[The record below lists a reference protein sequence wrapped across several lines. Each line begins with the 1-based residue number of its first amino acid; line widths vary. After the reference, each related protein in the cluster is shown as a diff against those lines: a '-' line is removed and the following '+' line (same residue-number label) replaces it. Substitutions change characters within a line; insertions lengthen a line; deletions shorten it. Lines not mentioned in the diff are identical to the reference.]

1 MDPKGSHQQPGNH
14 DHATAVSRL
23 TAQMTYNVVSVPSAP
38 QQFYALLLKNV
49 RIRSRDLAQTLN
61 AIFQPV
67 WMMLVLVF
75 LHLSAKDAS
84 YHMDVKALPF
94 LSVDTCKSPTDCT
107 YFGYTGVPAT
117 DPIITQLSNFFSASE
132 PNNVTPKFYDSEAAM
147 QAAYDLSPVNFV
159 VGVVFLG
166 PTTNLSKPTSPT
178 AGTADQFQYT
188 ILTNHTAF
196 VYEEYLESRFATA
209 QAYVERAAI
218 NLRRI
223 ANGKPPLSSP
233 LPLKNDPGTA
243 TTGAGRTFISHTNF
257 VGLGSSL
264 NGSLNPYYVIFCYQ
278 AVWLG
283 VLSIV
288 VEEKKKKIR
297 MAMSMMGM
305 TQNAYLFSLWL
316 MQNIQNLAICALMTF
331 ILFVGKIF
339 SNSNAFILWLVLV
352 LFSFNVT
359 AIGTMASVI
368 VPDPKKTNQ
377 VSFILLILMVGSYGV
392 CAALVY
398 AGDAAVSTTKETLLF
413 LIPSVAIGRS
423 IQYVTGVEAA
433 LGGVT
438 FENISDGPVGR
449 AIYMLV
455 VDCFIFYFLAWYLD
469 AVFPGEY
476 GNALPFDFFLRPS
489 YWGIGQ
495 YHRAADIDALPAQLS
510 QESGSGLH
518 RENPDMFEKFDIS
531 RVPAE
536 DRKIIQVKN
545 VRKSYSSSVGWAYNI
560 PLWGLFLRIFYP
572 PVASRTTGAFAGSQ
586 SQEVV
591 AGLDLEVHRN
601 EILGFLGHNGA
612 GKTTSLSII
621 MGMVKPTSGTVVVNG
636 HLMPG
641 SDDVSH
647 RDLDMRTLGEVQK
660 HMGVCPQHDVLYD
673 TLTAWETV
681 HLYAAIKGVKVVGRK
696 TDAENSDASNNQ
708 LLDDYLDH
716 LLEDV
721 YLKSKKHERVSTFSG
736 GMKRK
741 LSVALAFL
749 GDPKVVLLD
758 EPTTG
763 MDVFTRKQVW
773 QLMQDSKAGR
783 AILLTTHSMEEADAL
798 GDRIAILSHG
808 QLQTLGSS
816 LFLKN
821 RFGLGYR
828 LNLEKRRIMLADQAK
843 QTGYVDIDESEVVL
857 FDEDRT
863 TSIIRNYFP
872 DATIETNT
880 TTDITY
886 VLPTTGT
893 VEQLQGRT
901 AQEYI
906 QHRKSALPALFAQL
920 DQEIAANR
928 LGVKSVG
935 LALTTLEEVFVSLQE
950 QEEQE
955 KLVKE
960 EAKKKAAA
968 K

>member
-1 MDPKGSHQQPGNH
+1 MDHKGETHGLP
-14 DHATAVSRL
+14 TASRL
-23 TAQMTYNVVSVPSAP
+23 TAQMSYNVVSQPTAS
-38 QQFYALLLKNV
+38 QQFFALLIKNI
-49 RIRSRDLAQTLN
+49 RIRTRDLAQTLN
-61 AIFQPV
+61 ALFQPV
-67 WMMLVLVF
+67 WMMLILVF
-75 LHLSAKDAS
+75 LHLSAKSAS
-84 YHMDVKALPF
+84 NHMDVKALPF
-94 LSVDTCKSPTDCT
+94 LSVDTCKSATSCT

-117 DPIITQLSNFFSASE
+117 DPIITEISGFLAASE
-132 PNNVTPKFYDSEAAM
+132 PNTVVPKFYANEEAM
-147 QAAYDLSPVNFV
+147 QAAYDASPVNFV
-159 VGVVFLG
+159 VGIVFLG
-166 PTTNLSKPTSPT
+166 PSTNLSKPTNP
-178 AGTADQFQYT
+178 AAPDQFQYT
-188 ILTNHTAF
+188 ILANHTAWVF
-196 VYEEYLESRFATA
+196 EEYLDSRFATA

-218 NLRRI
+218 NLRRK

-233 LPLKNDPGTA
+233 LPLKTDPGTA
-243 TTGAGRTFISHTNF
+243 TTGAGRTFLSYANF
-257 VGLGSSL
+257 VGLGSSI
-264 NGSLNPYYVIFCYQ
+264 NGALNPYYVIFCYQ

-283 VLSIV
+283 VLSII

-331 ILFVGKIF
+331 ILFIGRIF
-339 SNSNAFILWLVLV
+339 VHSNAFIVWLVLV
-352 LFSFNVT
+352 LFSFNAT

-377 VSFILLILMVGSYGV
+377 VSFILLIIMVGAYGA
-392 CAALVY
+392 CAALAFGGSHIV
-398 AGDAAVSTTKETLLF
+398 TTTQETLLF
-413 LIPSVAIGRS
+413 LIPSVALGRS

-438 FENISDGPVGR
+438 FENISEGPVGR
-449 AIYMLV
+449 AIW
-455 VDCFIFYFLAWYLD
+455 I
-469 AVFPGEY
+469 
-476 GNALPFDFFLRPS
+476 
-489 YWGIGQ
+489 
-495 YHRAADIDALPAQLS
+495 
-510 QESGSGLH
+510 
-518 RENPDMFEKFDIS
+518 RENADMFENFDLS
-531 RVPAE
+531 RVPVE
-536 DRKIIQVKN
+536 DRKIIQVKGM
-545 VRKSYSSSVGWAYNI
+545 RKSYSTSIGWAYHV
-560 PLWGLFLRIFYP
+560 PLWGLFIRMFYP
-572 PVASRTTGAFAGSQ
+572 PNSSRKTGPFAGAQ
-586 SQEVV
+586 EQEVV

-601 EILGFLGHNGA
+601 EILGFLVHNGA

-621 MGMVKPTSGTVVVNG
+621 MGMVKPTTGTVIVNG
-636 HLMPG
+636 HLLPDSEG
-641 SDDVSH
+641 VTH

-660 HMGVCPQHDVLYD
+660 QMGVCPQHDVLFE

-681 HLYAAIKGVKVVGRK
+681 QLYAAIKGVKVTGRK
-696 TDAENSDASNNQ
+696 N
-708 LLDDYLDH
+708 
-716 LLEDV
+716 V
-721 YLKSKKHERVSTFSG
+721 YLKEKKHERVSTFSG

-808 QLQTLGSS
+808 HLQTLGSS

-828 LNLEKRRIMLADQAK
+828 LSLEKRRVMLADQHK
-843 QTGYVDIDESEVVL
+843 QVAHVGDEEIVL
-857 FDEDRT
+857 FDEART
-863 TSIIRNYFP
+863 TAIVNQYFP
-872 DATIETNT
+872 DATIEVNT
-880 TTDITY
+880 ATDIIY
-886 VLPTTGT
+886 VLPTTGS
-893 VEQLQGRT
+893 VEQLQGRS

-906 QHRKSALPALFAQL
+906 QDRKAVLPALFAHL

-955 KLVKE
+955 KLAKE
-960 EAKKKAAA
+960 ELDKNAAKK
-968 K
+968 

>member
-1 MDPKGSHQQPGNH
+1 MDRNGETHGPS
-14 DHATAVSRL
+14 TVSRL
-23 TAQMTYNVVSVPSAP
+23 TAQMSYDVVSQPAAG
-38 QQFYALLLKNV
+38 QQLYALLIKNI
-49 RIRSRDLAQTLN
+49 RIRTRDLAQTLN
-61 AIFQPV
+61 ALFQPV

-75 LHLSAKDAS
+75 LHLSAKSAS
-84 YHMDVKALPF
+84 NHMDVKALPF
-94 LSVDTCKSPTDCT
+94 LSVDTCKSTTDCT

-117 DPIITQLSNFFSASE
+117 DPIITEISGFLAASE
-132 PNNVTPKFYDSEAAM
+132 PNTVIPKFYANEEAM
-147 QAAYDLSPVNFV
+147 QAAYDASPVNFV

-166 PTTNLSKPTSPT
+166 PSTNLSKPTNP
-178 AGTADQFQYT
+178 AVAPDQFQYT
-188 ILTNHTAF
+188 ILANHTAW
-196 VYEEYLESRFATA
+196 VYNEYLNSRFATA

-218 NLRRI
+218 NLRRK

-233 LPLKNDPGTA
+233 LPLKTDPGVG
-243 TTGAGRTFISHTNF
+243 TTGAGRTFLSYANF
-257 VGLGSSL
+257 VGLGSSI
-264 NGSLNPYYVIFCYQ
+264 NGALNPYYVIFCYQ

-283 VLSIV
+283 VLSII

-305 TQNAYLFSLWL
+305 TQNAYLCSLWL

-331 ILFVGKIF
+331 ILVIGRIF
-339 SNSNAFILWLVLV
+339 THSNAFIIWLVLV
-352 LFSFNVT
+352 LFSFNAT

-377 VSFILLILMVGSYGV
+377 VSFILLIIMVGAYGA
-392 CAALVY
+392 CAALAFGGGHSV
-398 AGDAAVSTTKETLLF
+398 TTTQETLLF
-413 LIPSVAIGRS
+413 LIPSVALGRS
-423 IQYVTGVEAA
+423 IQYITGLEDA

-438 FENISDGPVGR
+438 FDNISEGPLAR
-449 AIYMLV
+449 AIYMLA
-455 VDCFIFYFLAWYLD
+455 VDSILFYFLAWYLD
-469 AVFPGEY
+469 AVFPGEF
-476 GNALPFDFFLRPS
+476 GHALPFDFFLRPS
-489 YWGIGQ
+489 YWGVGQ
-495 YHRAADIDALPAQLS
+495 YHRADSNAVHSDLAQS
-510 QESGSGLH
+510 RTSGKD
-518 RENPDMFEKFDIS
+518 RTNADMFENFDLS
-531 RVPAE
+531 RVPVE
-536 DRKIIQVKN
+536 DRKIIQVKGM
-545 VRKSYSSSVGWAYNI
+545 RKSFSTSIGWAYHI
-560 PLWGLFLRIFYP
+560 PLWGLFVRIFYP
-572 PVASRTTGAFAGSQ
+572 PNSSRKTGPFAGAQ
-586 SQEVV
+586 EQEVV

-621 MGMVKPTSGTVVVNG
+621 MGMVKPTTGTVIVNG
-636 HLMPG
+636 NLLPG
-641 SDDVSH
+641 SEGVTH

-660 HMGVCPQHDVLYD
+660 QMGVCPQHDVLFE

-681 HLYAAIKGVKVVGRK
+681 QLYAAIKGVKVTGRK
-696 TDAENSDASNNQ
+696 FGSSKGDHSDKQ
-708 LLDDYLDH
+708 LLDGYLEH

-721 YLKSKKHERVSTFSG
+721 YLKEKKHERVSTFSG

-808 QLQTLGSS
+808 HLQTLGSS

-828 LNLEKRRIMLADQAK
+828 LSLEKRRVMLADQHK
-843 QTGYVDIDESEVVL
+843 QAVHVGDDEVVL
-857 FDEDRT
+857 FDEVRT
-863 TSIIRNYFP
+863 TTLVQQYFP
-872 DATIETNT
+872 DATIEVNT
-880 TTDITY
+880 ATDITY
-886 VLPTTGT
+886 VLPTTGS
-893 VEQLQGRT
+893 VEQLQGRS

-906 QHRKSALPALFAQL
+906 QDRKAVLSTLFAHL
-920 DQEIAANR
+920 DMEIKANH

-950 QEEQE
+950 KEEQE
-955 KLVKE
+955 KLEKE
-960 EAKKKAAA
+960 ELDKKNAAN

>member
-1 MDPKGSHQQPGNH
+1 MDHKGETHGLP
-14 DHATAVSRL
+14 TASRL
-23 TAQMTYNVVSVPSAP
+23 TAQMSYNVVSQPTAS
-38 QQFYALLLKNV
+38 QQFFALLIKNI
-49 RIRSRDLAQTLN
+49 RIRTRDLAQTLN
-61 AIFQPV
+61 ALFQPV
-67 WMMLVLVF
+67 WMMLILVF
-75 LHLSAKDAS
+75 LHLSAKSAS
-84 YHMDVKALPF
+84 NHMDVKALPF
-94 LSVDTCKSPTDCT
+94 LSVDTCKSATSCT

-117 DPIITQLSNFFSASE
+117 DPIITEISGFLAASE
-132 PNNVTPKFYDSEAAM
+132 PNTVVPKFYANEEAM
-147 QAAYDLSPVNFV
+147 QAAYDASPVNFV
-159 VGVVFLG
+159 VGIVFLG
-166 PTTNLSKPTSPT
+166 PSTNLSKPTNP
-178 AGTADQFQYT
+178 AAPDQFQYT
-188 ILTNHTAF
+188 ILANHTAWVF
-196 VYEEYLESRFATA
+196 EEYLDSRFATA

-218 NLRRI
+218 NLRRK

-233 LPLKNDPGTA
+233 LPLKTDPGTA
-243 TTGAGRTFISHTNF
+243 TTGAGRTFLSYANF
-257 VGLGSSL
+257 VGLGSSI
-264 NGSLNPYYVIFCYQ
+264 NGALNPYYVIFCYQ

-283 VLSIV
+283 VLSII

-331 ILFVGKIF
+331 ILFIGRIF
-339 SNSNAFILWLVLV
+339 VHSNAFIVWLVLV
-352 LFSFNVT
+352 LFSFNAT

-377 VSFILLILMVGSYGV
+377 VSFILLIIMVGAYGA
-392 CAALVY
+392 CAALAFGGSHIV
-398 AGDAAVSTTKETLLF
+398 TTTQETLLF
-413 LIPSVAIGRS
+413 LIPSVALGRS

-438 FENISDGPVGR
+438 FENISEGPVGR
-449 AIYMLV
+449 AIWMLAL
-455 VDCFIFYFLAWYLD
+455 DCILFYFLAWYLD
-469 AVFPGEY
+469 AVFPGEF
-476 GNALPFDFFLRPS
+476 GHALPFDFFLRPS
-489 YWGIGQ
+489 YWGVGQ
-495 YHRAADIDALPAQLS
+495 YHRATDASQADNAPS
-510 QESGSGLH
+510 RTSGKS
-518 RENPDMFEKFDIS
+518 RENADMFENFDLS
-531 RVPAE
+531 RVPVE
-536 DRKIIQVKN
+536 DRKIIQVKGM
-545 VRKSYSSSVGWAYNI
+545 RKSYSTSIGWAYHV
-560 PLWGLFLRIFYP
+560 PLWGLFIRMFYP
-572 PVASRTTGAFAGSQ
+572 PNSSRKTGPFAGAQ
-586 SQEVV
+586 EQEVV

-621 MGMVKPTSGTVVVNG
+621 MGMVKPTTGTVIVNG
-636 HLMPG
+636 HLLPDSEG
-641 SDDVSH
+641 VTH

-660 HMGVCPQHDVLYD
+660 QMGVCPQHDVLFE

-681 HLYAAIKGVKVVGRK
+681 QLYAAIKGVKVTGRK
-696 TDAENSDASNNQ
+696 SDPSKGDHSDKQ
-708 LLDDYLDH
+708 LLEEYLEH

-721 YLKSKKHERVSTFSG
+721 YLKEKKHERVSTFSG

-808 QLQTLGSS
+808 HLQTLGSS

-828 LNLEKRRIMLADQAK
+828 LSLEKRRVMLADQHK
-843 QTGYVDIDESEVVL
+843 QVAHVGDEEIVL
-857 FDEDRT
+857 FDEART
-863 TSIIRNYFP
+863 TAIVNQYFP
-872 DATIETNT
+872 DATIEVNT
-880 TTDITY
+880 ATDIIY
-886 VLPTTGT
+886 VLPTTGS
-893 VEQLQGRT
+893 VEQLQGRS

-906 QHRKSALPALFAQL
+906 QDRKAVLPALFAHL

-955 KLVKE
+955 KLAKE
-960 EAKKKAAA
+960 ELDKNAAKK
-968 K
+968 